1 MKEEERQ
8 VKSSIKHSSVAPC
21 NRPLPFPASCFLP
34 PSSKRGRA
42 NDDEEDDGAAAAKRS
57 HLDEDHV
64 MEEKEMSDLLNT
76 SQEEGEDNSD
86 IADED
91 ITKLLDDEK
100 DISSS
105 MVLTVLDE
113 VLQKVLGSVQEENES
128 GPMSPIFA
136 LSGKPR
142 PFVRN
147 TPSSMRRHGSHRRLH
162 DSGLADSEGELEE
175 DDGAN
180 VIEEMD
186 VFISNQDQVKDQ
198 FELIPLGP
206 VLESA
211 EAWRQRLQ
219 APSSFAGSENNLT

>member
-1 MKEEERQ
+1 MKEEVGQ
-8 VKSSIKHSSVAPC
+8 VKEEEGEMKKEDELVKTSIKPSSVAPR
-21 NRPLPFPASCFLP
+21 NRPIPFPAS
-34 PSSKRGRA
+34 SKRSRA
-42 NDDEEDDGAAAAKRS
+42 NDEEDEGGAAKRS
-57 HLDEDHV
+57 HLDEDC

-76 SQEEGEDNSD
+76 SHDEGENCSD

-105 MVLTVLDE
+105 MVQTVLDE
-113 VLQKVLGSVQEENES
+113 VLEKVLGNES

-136 LSGKPR
+136 LSGKSR

-162 DSGLADSEGELEE
+162 DSGLAESEGELEE
-175 DDGAN
+175 DDSAD

-186 VFISNQDQVKDQ
+186 VFISNLDQVKDQ
-198 FELIPLGP
+198 FELI
-206 VLESA
+206 
-211 EAWRQRLQ
+211 
-219 APSSFAGSENNLT
+219 SFLA